1 MANSYQTTD
10 KILRKALAILHAK
23 LNFIGSIH
31 RDYDPQF
38 ASSIGDGGKIG
49 ATLRIRLPE
58 QYTVTTGATFVPQ
71 AIAQNDVVL
80 TVATQKH
87 VGLKLTS
94 ADLALKD
101 EDFEERHLQPAM
113 SVLATA
119 MEADALSMIGSIY
132 NMNGAGGG
140 GAPTTMYAFGQMRAM
155 LNKNLAPDA
164 GKRVVLM
171 DSDTSAAMADGLK
184 ALFND
189 RRELEHAYLEGYLT
203 RGQGFTFMENDLL
216 PYIANGTRNAATTP
230 TYSAIAQGATS
241 VTMIGFAGGATIN
254 VGEVF
259 TFSGVYAVHPETKTA
274 YNYLQQFVVTATTT
288 VGASG
293 AVSISPPINFNQD
306 GYQNVSTQPVS
317 GTNNISFAV
326 GTPPAVGGSGTASA
340 SYQQLLAFHKD
351 AFAFVTAD
359 LPVFDGQ
366 PFMARKTIDK
376 LSMRIWKFVDG
387 VNDMENT
394 RIDVLYGYQTLR
406 PQLACRWTK

>member
-1 MANSYQTTD
+1 
-10 KILRKALAILHAK
+10 
-23 LNFIGSIH
+23 
-31 RDYDPQF
+31 
-38 ASSIGDGGKIG
+38 
-49 ATLRIRLPE
+49 
-58 QYTVTTGATFVPQ
+58 
-71 AIAQNDVVL
+71 
-80 TVATQKH
+80 
-87 VGLKLTS
+87 
-94 ADLALKD
+94 
-101 EDFEERHLQPAM
+101 
-113 SVLATA
+113 
-119 MEADALSMIGSIY
+119 
-132 NMNGAGGG
+132 
-140 GAPTTMYAFGQMRAM
+140 
-155 LNKNLAPDA
+155 
-164 GKRVVLM
+164 
-171 DSDTSAAMADGLK
+171 
-184 ALFND
+184 
-189 RRELEHAYLEGYLT
+189 
-203 RGQGFTFMENDLL
+203 
-216 PYIANGTRNAATTP
+216 
-230 TYSAIAQGATS
+230 
-241 VTMIGFAGGATIN
+241 